1 VKRLL
6 PILTVVLLTLVACA
20 GQATPTAVPPP
31 SAPTPTFIAPTPSH
45 TVDVT
50 KDIEYVDLVP
60 ADASVQK
67 LDVYAPSEP
76 GPWPVLVLNHAWYHS
91 KDEVVYA
98 NLAKDLAGRGLV
110 VFVPSRRTNLATLA
124 EGAKDNGRD
133 FREVQES
140 WACAIRFAR
149 NHAVEYGGDPEK
161 LTMFS
166 HGTSGLQAAL
176 MGDDLQQ
183 AWDEFASKRGGP
195 PPQTECLA
203 GEGSAR
209 IDRFVSYAGEFD
221 WYDRLKETDAE
232 LYELTS
238 LLALSSR
245 NPDLRLHLVAGDMA
259 APDDVELTAEYRET
273 LASTGHEA
281 TVTMLPG
288 EGGGVPVFG
297 SQPRGTDPDHTW
309 RGSPLR
315 LGCSVKSSL
324 MRAR

>member
-1 VKRLL
+1 MKTRKRLL
-6 PILTVVLLTLVACA
+6 GVGLVLAAVLMMLVSCA
-20 GQATPTAVPPP
+20 GQATPTAVPPT

-50 KDIEYVDLVP
+50 KDVEYVNLVP
-60 ADASVQK
+60 PDAPAQK

-76 GPWPVLVLNHAWYHS
+76 GPWPVLILNHAWYQS
-91 KDEVVYA
+91 KDAVVYA

-110 VFVPSRRTNLATLA
+110 VFVPSRRSDTATLA

-133 FREVQES
+133 FREAQES

-149 NHAVEYGGDPEK
+149 EHAAEYGGDPDK

-166 HGTSGLQAAL
+166 HGTSGLQVAL
-176 MGDDLQQ
+176 LGDDMQP
-183 AWDEFASKRGGP
+183 AWDALAAKRGGP
-195 PPQTECLA
+195 PPQTECLSK
-203 GEGSAR
+203 EGSAQIKR
-209 IDRFVSYAGEFD
+209 YVSYAGEFD
-221 WYDRLKETDAE
+221 WYDKLKEMDPE

-238 LLALSSR
+238 FLALSPK

-273 LASTGHEA
+273 LASTGHDA

-288 EGGGVPVFG
+288 EGGEFPYSGPNREALI
-297 SQPRGTDPDHTW
+297 QII
-309 RGSPLR
+309 LEE
-315 LGCSVKSSL
+315 
-324 MRAR
+324 ARR